1 MPILPSETRFCQV
14 NTLNEGFW
22 SGEQQILSGGLM
34 MSLWVK
40 FMNRNSVKSS
50 DVICCAQTEAER
62 GQLHDLDQR

>member
-1 MPILPSETRFCQV
+1 MPILPSETRFSQV

-40 FMNRNSVKSS
+40 FMNRNSVK
-50 DVICCAQTEAER
+50 CCAQTEAER